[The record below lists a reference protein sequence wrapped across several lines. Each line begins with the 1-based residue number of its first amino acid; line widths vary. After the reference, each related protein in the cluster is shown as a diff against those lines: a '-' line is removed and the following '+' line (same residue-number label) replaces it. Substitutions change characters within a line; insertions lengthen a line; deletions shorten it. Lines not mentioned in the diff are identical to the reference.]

1 VWDVAKETAKEALL
15 TSASLIDGVATR
27 ASFGDVAQ
35 QVAQQEKLCDE
46 VNVQIK
52 SADAD
57 LVQLGRRRLA
67 TYQARE
73 SMLAEMLVS
82 VTEVTADRERLLQF
96 KQVRA
101 TLDVALLDN
110 GSVAQPAATEI
121 AVDESACSFKK
132 AHVRLHRAMVE
143 VHASA
148 CDMLQVLAVEEE
160 KCANCVV
167 HRSALEERLD
177 LVRAVIAS
185 HAQANVLRA
194 SFCKRHREM
203 NNLLDEQDAVEEKLA
218 AANRVLRRAA
228 AKRVHPSR
236 EQVTLFD
243 ELTLS
248 GAATQ
253 RAIHRVA
260 DKLQVVELQ
269 LLDMED
275 QFPEVALDAF
285 YEGWC
290 AVCGSLSCCCL
301 CACGKLH

>member
-1 VWDVAKETAKEALL
+1 VYRSCGFVLLFAPQISPFVFVFLFVMSVFAADNAIPNHLSTELEEISIIVNSRPPAPVTAPEASIPAAAVPRSEAQPQAPSRTLLSVWDVAKEALL

-57 LVQLGRRRLA
+57 LVELVDRRLA

-82 VTEVTADRERLLQF
+82 VTEVTADSDRLLQF

-101 TLDVALLDN
+101 TLEGALLDN
-110 GSVAQPAATEI
+110 GIGAQPAATEI
-121 AVDESACSFKK
+121 AVDESTCPFKK
-132 AHVRLHRAMVE
+132 AHVRLQRSMVE
-143 VHASA
+143 VQASA

-185 HAQANVLRA
+185 HAQVNVLRV
-194 SFCKRHREM
+194 
-203 NNLLDEQDAVEEKLA
+203 LLQAPPCDEQLV
-218 AANRVLRRAA
+218 RRT
-228 AKRVHPSR
+228 R
-236 EQVTLFD
+236 
-243 ELTLS
+243 
-248 GAATQ
+248 G
-253 RAIHRVA
+253 
-260 DKLQVVELQ
+260 
-269 LLDMED
+269 
-275 QFPEVALDAF
+275 
-285 YEGWC
+285 C
-290 AVCGSLSCCCL
+290 
-301 CACGKLH
+301 